1 MSRFVD
7 GILVGLG
14 IGLIL
19 IAGTMYFL
27 MAGAAAELKAQE
39 TETTS
44 QTASEWVIV
53 VKHSDTTVTE
63 TATVPSLEQY
73 RGCSALPSN
82 LMSMFQ
88 FIGIFGSLFF
98 LAGVVSMFAS
108 KGKTPAPSHD

>member
-39 TETTS
+39 NETTS
-44 QTASEWVIV
+44 QWVIV

-88 FIGIFGSLFF
+88 FVGFFGALLF
-98 LAGVVSMFAS
+98 LAGVVPPFAS
-108 KGKTPAPSHD
+108 KGKTPAPSND